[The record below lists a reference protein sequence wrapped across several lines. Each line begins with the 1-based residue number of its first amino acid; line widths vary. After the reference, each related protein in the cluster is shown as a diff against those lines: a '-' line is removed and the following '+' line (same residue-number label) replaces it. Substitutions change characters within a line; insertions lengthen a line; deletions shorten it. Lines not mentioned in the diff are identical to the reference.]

1 MDFRSVHSKFSRQDS
16 RRSSFCVGFFEIIN
30 INSFETLCSSSG
42 FSSADHH
49 DDYLD
54 HVMVEFLRQII
65 LCFCSSGK
73 TSNDGEHSFSSVI
86 IPNISLL
93 APLLSRNH
101 FHFYVCSLEQS
112 SLYTSKYFNIHYLQ
126 FYYSSKFSAIIPHY
140 FSPGPSW
147 PLSKSLSLSLS
158 LSSAIIPNISLL
170 ALLSQNHFH
179 FHVFLGYY
187 PQHFSSGH
195 SLSKSLSLSCLL

>member
-1 MDFRSVHSKFSRQDS
+1 MKSSRGQLGRWGGWAAAKRGWRWAPLLPAGTLFGFHAPCRSSWTLFRSRW
-16 RRSSFCVGFFEIIN
+16 
-30 INSFETLCSSSG
+30 
-42 FSSADHH
+42 
-49 DDYLD
+49 
-54 HVMVEFLRQII
+54 FLRQII